1 MEGMGNEPTQNGAGD
16 TMTRFVPRGDPSDR
30 RGYIPPSTIRYSDL
44 TQSLKDKIAETDPT
58 EHELL
63 WRILI
68 QSKINNFHRMK
79 LSGVNIDEDDIQLW
93 P

>member
-1 MEGMGNEPTQNGAGD
+1 MVGSP
-16 TMTRFVPRGDPSDR
+16 RFVPDRDLSDR
-30 RGYIPPSTIRYSDL
+30 RVHIPPSTVRYSDL

-63 WRILI
+63 AWIVI
-68 QSKINNFHRMK
+68 QEMIGNLHRMK
-79 LSGVNIDEDDIQLW
+79 LSNVNIEEIDVDW